1 MAEIGPVAAKRLARL
16 RRDFLSMPPE
26 EAEAFVAALRHKRS
40 HPVALKRVKT
50 SKGKDNAEEIS
61 ETSHEQDTQDTQG
74 PERPSDQSGGQFD
87 S

>member
-16 RRDFLSMPPE
+16 RRDFLSMTPE

-61 ETSHEQDTQDTQG
+61 ETPHEQDAQG
-74 PERPSDQSGGQFD
+74 AEGDQS
-87 S
+87 